1 MLSPYIAEQEIIR
14 RFNRTRRNLKEF
26 SNNSYSGNQLSL
38 FFLYQSLLG
47 RSLSGNELEY
57 FLKTARKTNPKN
69 LTKLILYSCESLL
82 RNPQPPKPIYS
93 SIYEILKNSAD
104 SFVENIFML
113 MLGRSPNPSELQIW
127 NKRLKYTNRFI
138 VFIMFLRVNEYKQSY
153 KFIVISE
160 ASFKIIY
167 KIKMHIFSF
176 KYFIKGNPSLFNKL
190 LNSWK

>member
-14 RFNRTRRNLKEF
+14 RFNRTKRNLKDF

-38 FFLYQSLLG
+38 FFLYQNLLG

-57 FLKTARKTNPKN
+57 FLKTARKTNPKK

-82 RNPQPPKPIYS
+82 RNPQPPKSIYS

-138 VFIMFLRVNEYKQSY
+138 VFLMFLRVNEYKQSY
-153 KFIVISE
+153 KFIVISG

-167 KIKMHIFSF
+167 KIKMYLFSF